1 MKQDVVDKMIQY
13 LNTATPEQL
22 AEDYQELINNHE
34 GPTVREYFQMLAD
47 HYNINVDELDDTD
60 SSVQN
65 TET

>member
-22 AEDYQELINNHE
+22 AEDYQEMINNHD
-34 GPTVREYFQMLAD
+34 GPTVREYFQMLSD

-65 TET
+65 AET